1 MTTLTSPAVIRRFVI
16 LMAIATFVMFTIWAV
31 VRQFV
36 EAPAGDYEVRQ
47 GDILLSD
54 REYDKALERFTAAL
68 EVAPDHR
75 GALMGRAIALLES
88 GRYDEAEAEFTYL
101 IDNLTK
107 NVAPDDA
114 TGVAVLAGA
123 YANRGILYDRT
134 ERYERALA
142 DYTRAVEIDEGAVE
156 GPDLVH
162 KILYVRPR
170 PATVSKRAEYLR
182 QQLALPETERLLR
195 VPEIDAEQR
204 MYKP

>member
-1 MTTLTSPAVIRRFVI
+1 MTTPTDPRVIRRFIV
-16 LMAIATFVMFTIWAV
+16 MMVIATFVMFTIWAV

-47 GDILLSD
+47 GDILLGD
-54 REYDKALERFTAAL
+54 KEYDQALERFAAAL
-68 EVAPDHR
+68 AVAPDHR

-88 GRYDEAEAEFTYL
+88 ERYDEAEAAFTYL
-101 IDNLTK
+101 IDYLTAK
-107 NVAPDDA
+107 VAPDDA
-114 TGVAVLAGA
+114 TGIAVLAGA

-134 ERYERALA
+134 ERYEKALA
-142 DYTRAVEIDEGAVE
+142 DYSRALKIDEGAVE

-182 QQLALPETERLLR
+182 QQLALPESERLLR

>member
-1 MTTLTSPAVIRRFVI
+1 MNALTHPRVIRRFII
-16 LMAIATFVMFTIWAV
+16 LMVVATFVMFTFWAV
-31 VRQFV
+31 VRQYV
-36 EAPAGDYEVRQ
+36 ETPPGDYEVRQ

-54 REYDKALERFTAAL
+54 KKYDKALERFTAAL

-75 GALMGRAIALLES
+75 GALMGRAIAFLES
-88 GRYDEAEAEFTYL
+88 GRYEEAEAEFTYL
-101 IDNLTK
+101 IDYLTA
-107 NVAPDDA
+107 NVGTDDA

-134 ERYERALA
+134 ERYEKALA

-162 KILYVRPR
+162 RILYVRPR
-170 PATVSKRAEYLR
+170 PATIGKRAEYLR
-182 QQLALPETERLLR
+182 QQLALPESERLLR

-204 MYKP
+204 MHKP